1 MALSNRVS
9 YEMDLR
15 GPSLTI
21 RTGCSASLIGLN
33 EACAAIAKGD
43 CNAAIVG
50 GTSLLLAPGLTATM
64 AKQGVLSANA
74 SCKTFSA
81 DADGYAR
88 AEGIVAVYIKPLK
101 SALRV
106 CLFSYSLFTL
116 FLLIEE
122 C

>member
-1 MALSNRVS
+1 MALSNRIS

-15 GPSLTI
+15 GPSVTI

-43 CNAAIVG
+43 CKAAIVG

-64 AKQGVLSANA
+64 ATQGVLSPDA

-81 DADGYAR
+81 DANGYAR
-88 AEGIVAVYIKPLK
+88 AEGIVAVYVK
-101 SALRV
+101 SVKDALRV
-106 CLFSYSLFTL
+106 CFS
-116 FLLIEE
+116 
-122 C
+122 